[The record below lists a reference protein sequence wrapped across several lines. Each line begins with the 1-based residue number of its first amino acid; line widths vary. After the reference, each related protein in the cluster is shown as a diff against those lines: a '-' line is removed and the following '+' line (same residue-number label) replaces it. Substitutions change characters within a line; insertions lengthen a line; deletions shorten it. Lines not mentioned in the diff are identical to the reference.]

1 MTPRLARVPDL
12 AAEILRLLLVIAGA
26 ALGHQVG
33 VALAGDGGAVLGVFD
48 APTVG
53 VIVGAGLGYSL
64 GGVLARRTVRA
75 VDQGGDALAGL
86 SSDELVA
93 GSLGALVATA
103 LTALISW
110 PLLLFGPVRA
120 TAALVVFLLVVAAL
134 LGFRVGRA
142 ARRPTAPATPDVAGT
157 GTAPSDA
164 PGVLPVVVDSSVAI
178 DGRIVEVARAGFL
191 PGPLLV
197 PMPVIEELQGLA
209 DSADDTRR
217 ARGQRGL
224 SILEA
229 LRAEPGVDLAAIG
242 DEAPGVPQVDA
253 KLVRICLDRPAG
265 LLTCDVPLAR
275 TAALAGVRV
284 LNMHQLARA
293 VSPPVAVGDEM
304 TVLLRRRGREPGQAV
319 GHLEDGTMV
328 VVEQAADRVGSRV
341 LVRIASVIPT
351 AGGRMAFAAPLEE
364 AGR

>member
-142 ARRPTAPATPDVAGT
+142 ARRPTAPAHPDVAGN
-157 GTAPSDA
+157 APLGA
-164 PGVLPVVVDSSVAI
+164 PGVRPVVVDSSVAI

-224 SILEA
+224 SILEV

-253 KLVRICLDRPAG
+253 KLVRICLDRPAA

-284 LNMHQLARA
+284 LNVHQLARA